1 MKFVLKTSALFLTL
15 TFIHPILSSD
25 SVAHARKRTP
35 PKAYTFI
42 TEGGKASQGECDG
55 ERKIPRG
62 LKRLPDFRSSGSY
75 MGSELQSPEIKGK
88 IDGEMWKHLFRDKGV
103 CNTILAKTPSAIEET
118 KTSSKQEL
126 PPEENDDSETES
138 ESSERSDAE

>member
-15 TFIHPILSSD
+15 TFIHPLLSVN

-62 LKRLPDFRSSGSY
+62 LKRLPDFKSSGSY

-103 CNTILAKTPSAIEET
+103 CNTILAKTPSAIEEA

-126 PPEENDDSETES
+126 PPEESDDSEAEN
-138 ESSERSDAE
+138 ESSENSESE

>member
-1 MKFVLKTSALFLTL
+1 M
-15 TFIHPILSSD
+15 SSD
-25 SVAHARKRTP
+25 SLAHARKRTP

-62 LKRLPDFRSSGSY
+62 LKRLPDFKNSGSY

-103 CNTILAKTPSAIEET
+103 CNTILAKTPSAIEEA
-118 KTSSKQEL
+118 KISSQPEL
-126 PPEENDDSETES
+126 PPEESDDSEAEIESS
-138 ESSERSDAE
+138 ESSDSE